1 MIAHLDAAHAELS
14 ARRAGGAVVRAG
26 TFPSAGASI
35 LPRTL
40 RRLRDARAAIHVE
53 VHEEGDDRE
62 LLRLVTAARLDV
74 AFVVLPVDD
83 DAFETVELLED
94 PWYVAVPAGSA
105 LARDTTPL
113 SLRSVAGLPLIGFRA
128 GSPLQLGESRLRM
141 AGYGVDVV
149 CRVDDVGTIQGLVAA
164 GLGVAVLPGLL
175 LVQRHPGVVVRTFA
189 EPCAP
194 RRVGLAW
201 SAIGPPGEA
210 VRTFVDATVAAVRQP
225 DAGARPAIGGW
236 RLGARVARQ
245 DPSRAHAPGA
255 DHGVADV
262 HRALVDRQLGLD
274 RVGEAVHRHAA
285 REAATAEGQI
295 DDGAG
300 QATVR
305 GCGRRQDAHRLRT
318 DDDPHRS
325 RCRRPVRPPR
335 RSRRRR
341 CEPTRRPPGAPA

>member
-1 MIAHLDAAHAELS
+1 MTRGAHDEPSNGGRGLPGVELRHLVALNAVGVERSFKRAATRLHLTQSAISHQIAQLEERVGCLLVERRAPGGVELTTAGEVIARHAAGVIAHLDAAHAELS

-225 DAGARPAIGGW
+225 DAGA
-236 RLGARVARQ
+236 
-245 DPSRAHAPGA
+245 
-255 DHGVADV
+255 
-262 HRALVDRQLGLD
+262 
-274 RVGEAVHRHAA
+274 
-285 REAATAEGQI
+285 
-295 DDGAG
+295 
-300 QATVR
+300 
-305 GCGRRQDAHRLRT
+305 
-318 DDDPHRS
+318 
-325 RCRRPVRPPR
+325 PPR
-335 RSRRRR
+335 S
-341 CEPTRRPPGAPA
+341 EDGG